1 VLLRDSEGSA
11 YPVWQSWVSH
21 EGEPWLFAEI
31 RLEENGPTG
40 LELAQKA
47 VAIRPKLK
55 VLYTTGAD
63 VTDGTKALFVEGSA
77 FLGKPYTPAQ
87 LVAAVGALLPN

>member
-1 VLLRDSEGSA
+1 
-11 YPVWQSWVSH
+11 
-21 EGEPWLFAEI
+21 
-31 RLEENGPTG
+31 

-55 VLYTTGAD
+55 VLYTTGAH

-77 FLGKPYTPAQ
+77 FLSKPYTPAQ
-87 LVAAVGALLPN
+87 LIEGIGALLPN